1 MRSHV
6 CPVVELHPALVT
18 NLTSTDTSTPAPS
31 LDHSRP
37 KNSSSGLIRVFACAY
52 QCLPTRLK
60 IWIGGI
66 MIIQGHRK
74 VKLIELALRPGGD
87 AG

>member
-6 CPVVELHPALVT
+6 CPVVELRPDHVT

-52 QCLPTRLK
+52 QWLPTRLK

-66 MIIQGHRK
+66 MMIEGDSA
-74 VKLIELALRPGGD
+74 VGLVELAL
-87 AG
+87 